1 MALNM
6 LKRTMELLGTSA
18 VNTGKN
24 YFRSVGQLADDS
36 KAIMAE
42 SKDFVS
48 KPLDFIRRMSTSR
61 GGGGLYKT
69 INDWFYQRADEYDQY
84 DLGGNDDDG
93 FDSGMPSSVSGTP
106 DDKETPATIDVQS
119 MKDIARGQVGAM
131 YKIGQKQ
138 VQAGLA
144 NTSEIVSSF
153 NNRSSEIVAS
163 INNLNKTVLSI
174 NENLTK
180 ITSFYIQA
188 EQNKHNYGDEN
199 NPFDTGNLE
208 AGKIFNTIKTKAGEH
223 PLISQIKQMLEGVKS
238 GPQFFSDL
246 AIQHLFDKITI
257 NDKSLKEQA
266 DSINERFGRFINDK
280 LAELITSK
288 GFTSIF
294 GNLRQFNLEK
304 PDIANNYNT
313 NKAVFDGMT
322 RKTIIDIIPGY
333 LSKITSALTG
343 QTWNIDQRGEFTTRI
358 MDISAEKL
366 SRVGGSR
373 VFGNAANK
381 VFNEFRFLDNE
392 LANDRLIERAL
403 SALSQAYAI
412 ILIDRD
418 NDKGGYALTGAEIM
432 NDEIKAKAIKLAW
445 DAWNI
450 TYGEG
455 TKISDKEFGNLCDR
469 LINHIATST
478 DKDKL
483 ANEFKNNINQVI
495 SDLNRTIVEEGAAGR
510 SINPAN
516 RAKLISRS
524 LKGFD
529 NIQSMESGI
538 TESQRD
544 DIMSQAKKAWEELGN
559 KKSVNEKEWIDSK
572 FNEIARRIKD
582 EDTSEISRSTTIDG
596 SKKNI
601 GSIVYNIYELLRHGI
616 RVRTIDP
623 KYDWQDINDIKGNG
637 LNLNTNGCGPIA
649 LTDLANRM
657 AYSGLYDPRNGTSV
671 GNYISAA
678 SQMGI
683 GLYPGKVTQ
692 RSLRN
697 ASPNNPITVMGSG
710 YGFGTG
716 IGQYHYMNIIGA
728 DDTNAYTYN
737 PMFGNGAYPI
747 GAIANN
753 SVLGLYGRGK
763 ATETVDE
770 GGSWL
775 KKEIAKLDP
784 NSKLAKFLYIM
795 GFNDENID
803 EATGTI
809 GAKAAKAE
817 NKFINA
823 KVKGQL
829 IGERLG
835 DYFTHKKEQISS
847 DFDSILTAA
856 KENYSNR
863 VELKRDAKR
872 FTKGMTSQL
881 EDENSGYSDKDKQ
894 YAQTALSMMNA
905 AIADGDGT
913 SDLNSIKKTIGKIKN
928 PELRS
933 SLESNIVDL
942 INRSAKKTE
951 AKPKSKFGK
960 LVVFGV
966 GLLKKFLSPVF
977 KGAKLLFKG
986 LTKTLSGGFKFITDK
1001 LPKLVK
1007 WLAKPYKSAAAY
1019 ITSGF
1024 GDLKKGLFGGDEV
1037 DEHGNLIVDE
1047 NGNAVKSS
1055 GLLTPIKKLFDG
1067 ITDWSKSL
1075 MRKAGRGLSKLW
1087 DKTLKPAFGFIAK
1100 GLKTVN
1106 EGIQGAIDG
1115 LKQRL
1120 LTGKDKNGNPTK
1132 LSKLAGKIFKE
1143 PSDGKKGGFFAGIRA
1158 GIKDVKNS
1166 YARKFEP
1173 KSLADAN
1180 SDTLVKLLTDV
1191 KSILKGE
1198 DPDVERKKKEEEA
1211 RLEEKNRNDNVN
1223 NENATRGT
1231 STMDSV
1237 EDMNKSKSTSTM
1249 PEITTSGSKSST
1261 EGESGSKAT
1270 GGASS
1275 TLGTFKTS
1283 NGSTVTLSDMSEGN
1297 NVKPGGSN
1305 MGQTSESAKS
1315 ASLESS
1321 SSGGGSILGGGGG
1334 GSKLNFLGKLS
1345 KMLTNIF
1352 GGSFKI
1358 ILGIGK
1364 AVLTA
1369 IMQLKGLQT
1378 LISLVQKV
1386 FNDAVKPLNKL
1397 IKQIIKAVKPILNTL
1412 KTALHDI
1419 MESVVQVV
1427 SALFEV
1433 LIPILKP
1440 LAELFIGRW
1449 QMQIE
1454 LIVGLITDV
1463 VGLISPAIEKLIKI
1477 VVPVIQTIHGAL
1489 QTVIGALMVG
1499 LGKVIYGLGW
1509 VVEKIAL
1516 TSAGNAAGTKLKE
1529 TGNNL
1534 VISGRE
1540 KFYGGIARGIDAW
1553 ASPQAVS
1560 DTGETNN
1567 TTNNIDNS
1575 TTTTNIDN
1583 STTTYTN
1590 SAGETFENPEG
1601 LSPEVLAGTYGSGDS
1616 QSKYGFYLNMKDR
1629 GCGPVALAENI
1640 NRRNRFGIYGSGDI
1654 DPAGLAS
1661 SMYNAGMYDTNRGTS
1676 VRDYLMAGNALG
1688 YDMRAGGVDY
1698 RSLKQASPTNPI
1710 TLVGSGNGFGTRQ
1723 GNTHYINVV
1732 GTDGAGFA
1740 YVSNPLTGR
1749 VSKAAA
1755 NDLIHNSK
1763 LGIYGS
1769 GDEDEK
1775 TEKSVGQSMKE
1786 AANYYD
1792 STTTL
1797 GDRIIEAIPI
1807 IGDLHAVKRFDE
1819 AYEAAKTTKGTLMA
1833 KDDVETYIYNHE
1845 LSAEQADY
1853 YRYMHLSDE
1862 DYKGSYK
1869 QQQKAQ
1875 ENDSSSAAD
1884 GIADLSDID
1893 FSAESIAEHFSIGS
1907 TISDL
1912 LGGLKNLASNFL
1924 SMFSSD
1930 DTSTEEGQQKWLKR
1944 VRREMGD
1951 AKFDRLRAYAFVQF
1965 AKAYPPTGLES
1976 FVPGTMGGN
1985 IYAARFKL
1993 HEYDYIK
2000 KYKDKYLANP
2010 NSCVI
2015 TMNDLQ
2021 YLGIDTHGVVSIDD
2035 IYDAVTNLLGG
2046 ITSDLIEDTDIGG
2059 TSTVSAS
2066 SNGVYGTD
2074 ANGNTTFTT
2083 NGATYVAKDYSPR
2096 LTIPEIGNKYYDT
2109 SKGNISGF
2117 GSYSAHPQSGRNYLT
2132 NCSGYAMGRF
2142 HEEAK
2147 ATQPTFFK
2155 SEGSGSRNGGN
2166 FPTLGEHQG
2175 LEVDRKGLNP
2185 RPGDVISWT
2194 QGSNPGHV
2202 AIIEQV
2208 KDNNHIV
2215 IAHSSYSGFKNVSGD
2230 SRWFQTKELT
2240 RGTSEAW
2247 PLWTSSGYR
2256 FAGIVHN
2263 PNIQYVLAN
2272 NGTPIEETG
2281 NYGGIGVG
2289 GNGTGKI
2296 SYTTKMTKYMD
2307 GGDQFKWHKKDFE
2320 NSDYHQQALLA
2331 GLTPAEEAYVAGVGI
2346 MENGAQKLTGKKSI
2360 TLVGYDALGSKNT
2373 GQVINDFGINNWRS
2387 RQAAGTHDYT
2397 YGSTLAEQLVHGF
2410 KNNYFGSNPTGDRKL
2425 YSKVRNLGVYSGF
2438 LPGVIGHPLHL
2449 SKGDSWGQYLNT
2461 DLAEATGY
2469 GYGSACIGQ
2478 GWRTE
2483 RPYARYIGSAIGYW
2497 NYMADKGW
2505 LTGRV
2510 SGTPTSY
2517 GSSDSYGTYN
2527 AYDNNYS
2534 YDAIPTVTS
2543 AATTATANSQALQS
2557 TGYDDRGFKINTDYD
2572 RYKVKYIGSSKGKS
2586 EGYLKNSSNEIIA
2599 SIVDANSY
2607 SGPAADQAVKG
2618 KKKMSAKWN
2627 TGGREWW
2634 YYDTLNGHELYG
2646 AGDSSSSVYIPEL
2659 NSNFLT
2665 DSLLNSDTSKSVNNY
2680 YIAKNSSDDKQELI
2694 TTLLKHTFNVR
2705 SDSMEAILTEMLN
2718 ELKRRG
2724 SSRQPVSVPSSP
2736 VNMFDENIPSQIEK
2750 LMMG

>member
-180 ITSFYIQA
+180 ITSFYVQA

-199 NPFDTGNLE
+199 NPFDAGNLE
-208 AGKIFNTIKTKAGEH
+208 VGKIFNTIKTKAGEH
-223 PLISQIKQMLEGVKS
+223 ELVSQIKQIIEGVKS
-238 GPQFFSDL
+238 GPQFVTDF
-246 AIQHLFDKITI
+246 AMQQLFDKITI

-294 GNLRQFNLEK
+294 GNLRRFNLEK
-304 PDIANNYNT
+304 PEIANNYNT

-343 QTWNIDQRGEFTTRI
+343 QTWNIDQRGEFTTRTI
-358 MDISAEKL
+358 DISAERL

-381 VFNEFRFLDNE
+381 IFNDRDFKFLDDE
-392 LANDRLIERAL
+392 LANDRLIERIL

-412 ILIDRD
+412 VLIDRD
-418 NDKGGYALTGAEIM
+418 NDNGGYALTGAEMM
-432 NDEIKAKAIKLAW
+432 NEEIRDKAIKLAW
-445 DAWNI
+445 ESWNL
-450 TYGEG
+450 TYGTE
-455 TKISDKEFGNLCDR
+455 KIDNEKFGNLCKR
-469 LINHIATST
+469 LISHISTSN

-516 RAKLISRS
+516 RTKLIARS

-529 NIQSMESGI
+529 NLQSIASGI

-544 DIMSQAKKAWEELGN
+544 DIKAQAKKAWEEFGN
-559 KKSVNEKEWIDSK
+559 KKGVNEQEWLDEK

-623 KYDWQDINDIKGNG
+623 KYDWQDINAIKGNG
-637 LNLNTNGCGPIA
+637 LNLDTNGCGPIA

-657 AYSGLYDPRNGTSV
+657 AYNGLYDPRNGTSV

-697 ASPNNPITVMGSG
+697 ASPYNPITVMGSG

-728 DDTNAYTYN
+728 DDANAYTYN
-737 PMFGNGAYPI
+737 PMFGNGAYPL

-795 GFNDENID
+795 GFNNENID

-835 DYFTHKKEQISS
+835 DYFTHKKEQISN

-863 VELKRDAKR
+863 VELKRDAKK
-872 FTKGMTSQL
+872 FTKGINAQL
-881 EDENSGYSDKDKQ
+881 DDENNGYSDKDKQ
-894 YAQTALSMMNA
+894 YAQIALSMMNA

-913 SDLNSIKKTIGKIKN
+913 SDLNAIKKTIGKIKN
-928 PELRS
+928 SELRS

-1007 WLAKPYKSAAAY
+1007 WLAKPYKSSAAL
-1019 ITSGF
+1019 ITTGF

-1047 NGNAVKSS
+1047 NGDVVKSS
-1055 GLLTPIKKLFDG
+1055 GLFTPIKKLFD
-1067 ITDWSKSL
+1067 TASKGLKSVFRGAG
-1075 MRKAGRGLSKLW
+1075 RKAAEIYQN
-1087 DKTLKPAFGFIAK
+1087 TLKPVVGAIGNVVKNI
-1100 GLKTVN
+1100 N
-1106 EGIQGAIDG
+1106 ESIQGAFDG
-1115 LKQRL
+1115 IKQRL

-1143 PSDGKKGGFFAGIRA
+1143 PSEGKKGGFFSGFRA
-1158 GIKDVKNS
+1158 GLKDVKNS
-1166 YARKFEP
+1166 YARKFEA
-1173 KSLADAN
+1173 KTLADAN

-1198 DPDVERKKKEEEA
+1198 DPDVERKKQEEKA
-1211 RLEEKNRNDNVN
+1211 KLEEKNRNDNVN
-1223 NENATRGT
+1223 NENATKGT
-1231 STMDSV
+1231 STMESI

-1249 PEITTSGSKSST
+1249 PEISTPGSKSST
-1261 EGESGSKAT
+1261 SESKEST
-1270 GGASS
+1270 GNNSS
-1275 TLGTFKTS
+1275 TLGTFKTAS
-1283 NGSTVTLSDMSEGN
+1283 GGTVTLSEMGDGN

-1321 SSGGGSILGGGGG
+1321 SEGGGSVLGGGGG
-1334 GSKLNFLGKLS
+1334 GSKFNFLGKLG
-1345 KMLTNIF
+1345 KMLSNIF

-1427 SALFEV
+1427 SALFEI

-1477 VVPVIQTIHGAL
+1477 VVPIIQTIHGIIETAA
-1489 QTVIGALMVG
+1489 GALMFG
-1499 LGKVIYGLGW
+1499 LGRIIYGIGW
-1509 VVEKIAL
+1509 LVGKI
-1516 TSAGNAAGTKLKE
+1516 SDEAGDKLKE

-1534 VISGRE
+1534 AISGRE
-1540 KFYGGIARGIDAW
+1540 KFYGGLARQVDAW
-1553 ASPQAVS
+1553 ASPQAVKE
-1560 DTGETNN
+1560 TNEINETNN

-1575 TTTTNIDN
+1575 TTTTTVDN

-1590 SAGETFENPEG
+1590 SAGETFENVDG
-1601 LSPEVLAGTYGSGDS
+1601 LSQEALVGLYGSGDS

-1640 NRRNRFGIYGSGDI
+1640 NRRNKFGIYGSGDI

-1732 GTDGAGFA
+1732 GTDGVGFA
-1740 YVSNPLTGR
+1740 YVSNPLTGK

-1786 AANYYD
+1786 AAAYYD
-1792 STTTL
+1792 STTSL

-1807 IGDLHAVKRFDE
+1807 IGDLHAAKRFDE
-1819 AYEAAKTTKGTLMA
+1819 AYEKAKVTKSNLLSKA
-1833 KDDVETYIYNHE
+1833 DIEKHIYDND
-1845 LSAEQADY
+1845 LSAEQAEA
-1853 YRYMHLSDE
+1853 YRYAHDAS
-1862 DYKGSYK
+1862 YTGSYE
-1869 QQQKAQ
+1869 QQQRA
-1875 ENDSSSAAD
+1875 NSDSSSATD
-1884 GIADLSDID
+1884 GLTDLSDID

-1944 VRREMGD
+1944 VRKEMGD

-1976 FVPGTMGGN
+1976 FTPGTMGGN

-1993 HEYDYIK
+1993 HEYEYIK

-2015 TMNDLQ
+2015 TTNDLQ
-2021 YLGIDTHGVVSIDD
+2021 YLGIDTSNIKSMDD
-2035 IYDAVTNLLGG
+2035 VYDEVTNLLGG

-2066 SNGVYGTD
+2066 TNNSASTSYDAQGHITTTGTLLESNNAFTPNSKYANNPNVSKFIEKAKNAGMTPAEIATIISTGIWEDGGEKIFGSKSITATTYDYNGQRAEGIMNWVSGSHATTIAGQLSEIHNSYFNPGSHWSAVFRHNEYDNQDIAAYKAATGRSGFNLNWGEKYGDLINTDLVEGSEHFFRSSLVPASIHNSVGVGNYVGTAVGAYNWMLD
-2074 ANGNTTFTT
+2074 KGYFTPTINSGSYMSQAGSTGNVNDLISSVAMIYEGYTNANPKGTYLNYVSSTPINLRNGRTRKIRPDCSGIVSAGIQEMGYKLKGGEGESGARSQQFTNHTTNDFILDQNGNPSSDWIVMPFSRD
-2083 NGATYVAKDYSPR
+2083 A
-2096 LTIPEIGNKYYDT
+2096 L
-2109 SKGNISGF
+2109 
-2117 GSYSAHPQSGRNYLT
+2117 
-2132 NCSGYAMGRF
+2132 
-2142 HEEAK
+2142 
-2147 ATQPTFFK
+2147 QPGDIT
-2155 SEGSGSRNGGN
+2155 SRNGHVSMPIIN
-2166 FPTLGEHQG
+2166 LTADWP
-2175 LEVDRKGLNP
+2175 KGLD
-2185 RPGDVISWT
+2185 G
-2194 QGSNPGHV
+2194 G
-2202 AIIEQV
+2202 
-2208 KDNNHIV
+2208 
-2215 IAHSSYSGFKNVSGD
+2215 
-2230 SRWFQTKELT
+2230 
-2240 RGTSEAW
+2240 GTS
-2247 PLWTSSGYR
+2247 
-2256 FAGIVHN
+2256 
-2263 PNIQYVLAN
+2263 NIKESA
-2272 NGTPIEETG
+2272 
-2281 NYGGIGVG
+2281 
-2289 GNGTGKI
+2289 
-2296 SYTTKMTKYMD
+2296 
-2307 GGDQFKWHKKDFE
+2307 
-2320 NSDYHQQALLA
+2320 
-2331 GLTPAEEAYVAGVGI
+2331 VA
-2346 MENGAQKLTGKKSI
+2346 AK
-2360 TLVGYDALGSKNT
+2360 
-2373 GQVINDFGINNWRS
+2373 
-2387 RQAAGTHDYT
+2387 
-2397 YGSTLAEQLVHGF
+2397 
-2410 KNNYFGSNPTGDRKL
+2410 
-2425 YSKVRNLGVYSGF
+2425 
-2438 LPGVIGHPLHL
+2438 
-2449 SKGDSWGQYLNT
+2449 QYLNGA
-2461 DLAEATGY
+2461 DISSVKWRSAMGPKWNSSGGATK
-2469 GYGSACIGQ
+2469 I
-2478 GWRTE
+2478 WRYLGGNL
-2483 RPYARYIGSAIGYW
+2483 PNSIGYSTSGYSW
-2497 NYMADKGW
+2497 NDG
-2505 LTGRV
+2505 
-2510 SGTPTSY
+2510 TSY
-2517 GSSDSYGTYN
+2517 SFDSY
-2527 AYDNNYS
+2527 DPS
-2534 YDAIPTVTS
+2534 TS
-2543 AATTATANSQALQS
+2543 IASTTATATADSQTSQS

-2599 SIVDANSY
+2599 SIIDANSY

-2646 AGDSSSSVYIPEL
+2646 AGDSSSSLYIPEL

-2718 ELKRRG
+2718 ELRRRG

-2736 VNMFDENIPSQIEK
+2736 VNMFDESIPSQIEK